1 MKNEKIIYGSYTR
14 KSSEAEDRQALSIDS
29 QISELAK
36 LAIKNSIVI
45 ADGHSYSESK
55 SAKTAF
61 MRVEFERMI
70 SDIEKGFLQAILAW
84 HANRLSRNAIDSAR
98 LVELMDKG
106 LLLEIITPG
115 QTFRN
120 TPMDKFLFTLTCSQ
134 AKMENDSK
142 GIDVKR
148 GLRKKNE
155 LGFPAGVAKPGYT
168 NDYGIKGQRRIIVDL
183 DRFGLVKQLFELFLS
198 GKYSVRKL
206 VRYADQVLGLKS
218 IQRTKEGG
226 KPLAL
231 SRLYT
236 VLKDSF
242 YAGFFYGKDEN
253 GVLIRYEVSESVDR
267 MITEEQYWQIQTMM
281 GRKGMPRPS
290 INKYDFPYSGRT
302 KCGSCGGG
310 VTAEHKHQ
318 LICSECKYKFSYRNK
333 DACPKCETKIS
344 AMLDPVYLHYIYY
357 HCTKR
362 RNPDCQEGSVREE
375 IIDNSIAEYIEKNI
389 TISKAL
395 SEWCIRNLDEL
406 VTNDK
411 KNEYERKAAW
421 EKELVQKEKESEEL
435 VRMRMKGLITDD
447 TEFLRHKATLE
458 ADTQR
463 IKQTLVDMGGTDQAK
478 LSNIKKDFDLV
489 VGVAEIFRNGT
500 FEEKQEALSA
510 LGSNLTLKD
519 KKLSVINKD
528 LFQVLEKGLLEARA
542 RNKAFEPK
550 ICEADKDE
558 TEVFASVRPTL
569 LRDQGSNLGHPP

>member
-1 MKNEKIIYGSYTR
+1 MKNEKIKHGSYTR

-155 LGFPAGVAKPGYT
+155 LGFPAG
-168 NDYGIKGQRRIIVDL
+168 
-183 DRFGLVKQLFELFLS
+183 LVKQLFELFLS

-218 IQRTKEGG
+218 IQRTKEGC

-236 VLKDSF
+236 VLKDPF

-253 GVLIRYEVSESVDR
+253 GVLLRYEVSETVDR

-281 GRKGMPRPS
+281 GRKGMLRPS

-318 LICSECKYKFSYRNK
+318 LICSE
-333 DACPKCETKIS
+333 
-344 AMLDPVYLHYIYY
+344 
-357 HCTKR
+357 
-362 RNPDCQEGSVREE
+362 
-375 IIDNSIAEYIEKNI
+375 
-389 TISKAL
+389 
-395 SEWCIRNLDEL
+395 
-406 VTNDK
+406 
-411 KNEYERKAAW
+411 
-421 EKELVQKEKESEEL
+421 
-435 VRMRMKGLITDD
+435 
-447 TEFLRHKATLE
+447 
-458 ADTQR
+458 
-463 IKQTLVDMGGTDQAK
+463 
-478 LSNIKKDFDLV
+478 
-489 VGVAEIFRNGT
+489 
-500 FEEKQEALSA
+500 
-510 LGSNLTLKD
+510 
-519 KKLSVINKD
+519 
-528 LFQVLEKGLLEARA
+528 
-542 RNKAFEPK
+542 
-550 ICEADKDE
+550 
-558 TEVFASVRPTL
+558 
-569 LRDQGSNLGHPP
+569 